1 MSGIGPKADVAAAMA
16 RWPAEPYLFIM
27 TNDDLQS
34 VAHRIV
40 ERMVHEYPAEAAVV
54 AALVLSEILSVGL
67 HGRDEPHEAV
77 AEFVLAVNGKLRDR
91 LAPWRRS
98 NVEAGAPCDPPIRQ

>member
-1 MSGIGPKADVAAAMA
+1 M
-16 RWPAEPYLFIM
+16 M
-27 TNDDLQS
+27 TDDLQS

-67 HGRDEPHEAV
+67 HGRGEPPEA
-77 AEFVLAVNGKLRDR
+77 ANEFVFAVNTKLAEIA
-91 LAPWRRS
+91 LHHG
-98 NVEAGAPCDPPIRQ
+98 AGRAWQLVPCDPPIRQ